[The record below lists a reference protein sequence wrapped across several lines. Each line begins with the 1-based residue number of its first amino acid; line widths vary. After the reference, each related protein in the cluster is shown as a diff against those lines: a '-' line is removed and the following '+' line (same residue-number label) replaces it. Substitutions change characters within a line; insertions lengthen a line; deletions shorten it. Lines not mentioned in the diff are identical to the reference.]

1 MFYLLFQQ
9 FLRITLRLYFKK
21 VEIIGLENL
30 PRNAPIIIAP
40 NHQNAFLDPFLA
52 GCFMP
57 FPINFLT
64 RADVFTW
71 WTKPI
76 LRSLNM
82 IPIYRI
88 RDGYGKLSMNDAI
101 FRTCEELFRQK
112 KTVLIFAEGN
122 HGEDHY
128 LRPLTKGTS
137 RLALQA
143 QAAIEE
149 DLQIVPVGI
158 NYFDHRKPGAKVILV
173 YGKPFSVK
181 PFVEKYDESSGSG
194 LIAIR
199 DALSDAMKSTL
210 IIPEKTDDY
219 EQLKKTIFQ
228 KKNERLSFSE
238 LRKIKASDENTEL
251 SKTSSHWI
259 PKILNPVP
267 FLVIK
272 KMLSGVNDVVFK
284 SSVKYATG
292 VFAFPIWWL
301 LSFFI
306 FYWLLGIIPA
316 TIIVLT
322 MILSL
327 IASYKWLR

>member
-1 MFYLLFQQ
+1 MFYFLFQH
-9 FLRITLRLYFKK
+9 FLRISLRMYFKK
-21 VEIIGLENL
+21 VEIVGLENL
-30 PRNAPIIIAP
+30 PKDAPIIIAP

-52 GCFMP
+52 GSFMP

-71 WTKPI
+71 WSKPI
-76 LRSLNM
+76 LKSLNM

-122 HGEDHY
+122 HGKDHY

-143 QAAIEE
+143 QAAIED

-199 DALSDAMKSTL
+199 DALSEAMKSTL
-210 IIPEKTDDY
+210 VIPEKTDDY

-228 KKNERLSFSE
+228 KKHEKLSFSE
-238 LRKIKASDENTEL
+238 LRKIKGGDTEIKAR
-251 SKTSSHWI
+251 STSSHWL
-259 PKILNPVP
+259 PKVLNPVP
-267 FLVIK
+267 FLIIV
-272 KMLSGVNDVVFK
+272 KMLTGVKDVVFK
-284 SSVKYATG
+284 SSVKYAVG

-306 FYWLLGIIPA
+306 IYWLVGIISA
-316 TIIVLT
+316 SITVLT